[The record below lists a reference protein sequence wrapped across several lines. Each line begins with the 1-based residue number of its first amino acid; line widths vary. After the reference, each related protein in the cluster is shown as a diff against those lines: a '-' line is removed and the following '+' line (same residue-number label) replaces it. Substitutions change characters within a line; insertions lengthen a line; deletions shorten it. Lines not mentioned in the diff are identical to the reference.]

1 LGSARFGD
9 AWGCRCSNSGRLSGA
24 KLGPAGGEGQRSG
37 LGDSVRAGA
46 GLGRARRTTAG
57 CRGPAASASAS
68 ASAAATSTRDGTQ
81 RRSTRTDLGRTSII
95 GSARRTHRSRGSDLG
110 CCSPSSA
117 TAAVT
122 RAILGR
128 TWSRRAGRTAGPHMG
143 LARARSWPVSATS
156 ATVMGCAEA
165 GSASRAGR
173 AVLGQ

>member
-1 LGSARFGD
+1 MGSARFGD

-37 LGDSVRAGA
+37 LGDSGRAGA

-57 CRGPAASASAS
+57 CRGPAASASA
-68 ASAAATSTRDGTQ
+68 AATSTWDGTQ
-81 RRSTRTDLGRTSII
+81 RRCTRTDLGRTSII
-95 GSARRTHRSRGSDLG
+95 GSARRTHRSSGSDLG
-110 CCSPSSA
+110 CCSPSPASA
-117 TAAVT
+117 AGT

-128 TWSRRAGRTAGPHMG
+128 TWSCRAGRTAGPHMG
-143 LARARSWPVSATS
+143 LARARSWRVSATS

>member
-1 LGSARFGD
+1 MGSAPFGN

-24 KLGPAGGEGQRSG
+24 KLGPAGGEGQHSG
-37 LGDSVRAGA
+37 FGRAGA

-57 CRGPAASASAS
+57 CRGPAASAC

-81 RRSTRTDLGRTSII
+81 RRSTRTDLGCTSII
-95 GSARRTHRSRGSDLG
+95 GSARRTHRSRGSHLG

>member
-1 LGSARFGD
+1 MGSAPFGN

-37 LGDSVRAGA
+37 LGHSGRAGA
-46 GLGRARRTTAG
+46 GLGRAGRTTAS

-68 ASAAATSTRDGTQ
+68 AAAATSTRDGTQ

-110 CCSPSSA
+110 CCSPSPA
-117 TAAVT
+117 TAAGT

-143 LARARSWPVSATS
+143 LARARSWRVSATS